1 MDHRSKIW
9 GAVGGI
15 ALSVGSAWAQS
26 EIPAE
31 VPPTSYTGT
40 QYVDTNGCAFIR
52 AGVDNNVVWVPRM
65 RRDKT
70 HLCGLTPT
78 NDVLD
83 TAIAEATPSPE
94 AAAAAQETDLSSLF
108 DAPAGSDAPT
118 GSDAA
123 PAAPAAATVADTPT
137 VDTNEAVT
145 IFADDAINT
154 PADTPVVSASGAVTA
169 LSEADMAALMGTVT
183 GASENTIGGME
194 DIVTS
199 EPPAPR
205 LPSSNNAATLSMAE
219 PMMRVFDSA
228 TGSVPPEYRTIAK
241 GNRTMA
247 AGAAG
252 TAKGAAPKIA
262 PVTLSPQQ
270 ANDVRSACGNV
281 TAVSARYLDDVQGYQ
296 IRCTPQS
303 QSPVTM
309 VYGAAPSRVSG
320 ITSSP
325 RAAAAQTAPIKTVAA
340 SYGAA
345 PVASGRTDRRRA
357 NRIGTTSHFGF
368 GAATRKN
375 MEAQKYKPAYNDGRF
390 ERSVPTATTPSMQQ
404 VWTNTVPRQA
414 APTAQAAPTRLG
426 FAAEPQ
432 TSAGRYIQVAS
443 FKNAGNAARTMQRL
457 NAQGLPVAQ
466 TAARGLTVVMVG
478 PVAPQSV
485 PRALSAARSAGFAD
499 AFVR

>member
-108 DAPAGSDAPT
+108 DAPT

-154 PADTPVVSASGAVTA
+154 PADTPVASASGAVTA

-325 RAAAAQTAPIKTVAA
+325 RAAAAKTAPMNTVAV

-345 PVASGRTDRRRA
+345 PAMRAVSRRA
-357 NRIGTTSHFGF
+357 ERRQANAIGTTSHFGF
-368 GAATRKN
+368 GTATRQN
-375 MEAQKYKPAYNDGRF
+375 IAAQKYKAAYNDGRF

-414 APTAQAAPTRLG
+414 APTAQVAPTRLG